1 MSKTNANLNSRIP
14 SSELTIVPLNEHHN
28 LLLFNCSSLELNDF
42 LKNDALADQNNL
54 ITRTSLCFWKDEL
67 TGYVALVADTIEAK
81 AVIDGIERYKYS
93 KYPAIKIARLAVDS
107 RFERRGIGI
116 YLVKIVMGQALSI
129 CSSIGCRY
137 ILVDSKEESTGFYE
151 KYGFKI
157 AEINKKK
164 DFTPMYLNMQPII
177 AKMNLQKTD

>member
-1 MSKTNANLNSRIP
+1 MSKTDANLNPRIQG
-14 SSELTIVPLNEHHN
+14 SELIIIPLSEHQN
-28 LLLFNCSSLELNDF
+28 LLSFNCSSSELNDF

-67 TGYVALVADTIEAK
+67 TGFVAMVADTIEAK

-93 KYPAIKIARLAVDS
+93 KYPVIKIARLAVAS
-107 RFERRGIGI
+107 RFERRGIGT
-116 YLVKIVMGQALSI
+116 YLVKMVMGQSLSI
-129 CSSIGCRY
+129 CHSIGCRY
-137 ILVDSKEESTGFYE
+137 ILVDSKDESTGFYE

-157 AEINKKK
+157 AEKNKKK

-177 AKMNLQKTD
+177 AKMNLGKND